1 MIYNTPW
8 CNFDKLQ
15 CMFLIIYSQAESTCV
30 YIQTSQYYTYMFNR
44 HDTQTNYQFINIK
57 TSFNNNTW
65 DLINKRTD
73 SNKRYQ
79 TDQHKPKQE

>member
-1 MIYNTPW
+1 
-8 CNFDKLQ
+8 
-15 CMFLIIYSQAESTCV
+15 
-30 YIQTSQYYTYMFNR
+30 MFNR

-57 TSFNNNTW
+57 ISFNNNTW

-73 SNKRYQ
+73 SHKRYQ

>member
-1 MIYNTPW
+1 
-8 CNFDKLQ
+8 
-15 CMFLIIYSQAESTCV
+15 
-30 YIQTSQYYTYMFNR
+30 MFNR